1 VRMRV
6 MSCCGE
12 RVVGGKGCLTL
23 MLFVQAEM
31 QTVVRDKTG
40 DDVWRWS
47 QRCVVFD

>member
-12 RVVGGKGCLTL
+12 RVVGGRRCLTL

-31 QTVVRDKTG
+31 QTVVRVDTS
-40 DDVWRWS
+40 DDEWRWS